1 MEKGFYYQV
10 HGFTL
15 YSEIECPELLP
26 ASAETPDISVRFGSL
41 AHLQPH
47 DTHPHKGY
55 CIEGMHML
63 LNIKDVGRFS
73 VKAGREI
80 IVDSAHDAEPKM
92 IRLFLLGTALG
103 CTLHQRGLLP
113 LHANAFL
120 HKGSAV
126 MVLAHSG
133 TGKSTLAAAMK
144 NKGCTIL
151 SDDVC
156 AIKVE
161 SGKMP
166 EIYPGIPQIKL
177 WKDAAEHLGED
188 TSAMLRV
195 IHHEEKY
202 ALPVRE
208 SYCGHSAPIKA
219 LYILDVHNQATPQI
233 TGLTQIE
240 KIDALRNHT
249 YRKGMVS
256 KLGITSANLKAC
268 ADLAQSV
275 CIQRIS
281 RPKNGFLLNELA
293 DMLEADLQ

>member
-1 MEKGFYYQV
+1 MENGFYYHV
-10 HGFTL
+10 HGFKL
-15 YSEIECPELLP
+15 HSEIECPELLP
-26 ASAETPDISVRFGSL
+26 TSVGTPDILVRLGSL
-41 AHLQPH
+41 VHIPQH
-47 DTHPHKGY
+47 ETHPHQGY

-80 IVDSAHDAEPKM
+80 IVDPVPDAETKM

-103 CTLHQRGLLP
+103 CILHQRGLLP

-120 HKGSAV
+120 HKGEAV
-126 MVLAHSG
+126 LVLAHSG

-156 AIKVE
+156 AIQVE

-177 WKDAAEHLGED
+177 WKDAAAHLGED

-195 IHHEEKY
+195 IQNEEKY
-202 ALPVRE
+202 VLPVRE
-208 SYCGHSAPIKA
+208 PYRGHSAPIKA
-219 LYILDVHNQATPQI
+219 LYVLDIHNQASPQI
-233 TGLTQIE
+233 TELTQIE
-240 KIDALRNHT
+240 KIDALRKHT

-268 ADLAQSV
+268 ANLAQSV
-275 CIQRIS
+275 RMQMIS
-281 RPKNGFLLNELA
+281 RPKNGFLLDELT
-293 DMLEADLQ
+293 DLLEADLQ